1 MRATEDRLKAVEA
14 KIKRVEDE
22 LWRKSDPATIDRTNS
37 VRTQLEAGIA
47 KLEAE
52 LATAKATG
60 DAAKIAK
67 AQEALDT
74 KKAWLEVVLANS

>member
-52 LATAKATG
+52 LEAAKATG
-60 DAAKIAK
+60 DAGKISK

-74 KKAWLEVVLANS
+74 KKAWLEVVIANS